1 MSKELFNY
9 DQKIRKQ
16 YKIDMVCGVDETGR
30 GPWSGPI
37 VSAAVILKSDI
48 IIQGLNDSKKLSE
61 KTRIAIEKDIKD
73 NAICWG
79 IAEISPEDIDKKGLT
94 WANEMVMYTAAKN
107 AAESIGMALE
117 DIKLFIIDQSPCKK
131 LQPQIMM
138 PKADS
143 TSACVAAAS
152 VLAKNYRDARIEEI
166 AKQYPEYK
174 FEDHKGYINKLHVD
188 MVNKHGLIPGVHR
201 TSYVVTGYNKPK
213 QINMMDMLSDENWN
227 N

>member
-1 MSKELFNY
+1 
-9 DQKIRKQ
+9 
-16 YKIDMVCGVDETGR
+16 
-30 GPWSGPI
+30 
-37 VSAAVILKSDI
+37 
-48 IIQGLNDSKKLSE
+48 
-61 KTRIAIEKDIKD
+61 
-73 NAICWG
+73 
-79 IAEISPEDIDKKGLT
+79 
-94 WANEMVMYTAAKN
+94 MVMYTAAKN
-107 AAESIGMALE
+107 AAESIGMTLE

-213 QINMMDMLSDENWN
+213 QINMMDMLNDENWN

>member
-94 WANEMVMYTAAKN
+94 WANEMVMYRAAKN
-107 AAESIGMALE
+107 AAESIGLTLE

-131 LQPQIMM
+131 LQPQVMM

-152 VLAKNYRDARIEEI
+152 VLAKTYRDDFMLKIGNEFPNYNW
-166 AKQYPEYK
+166 KQN
-174 FEDHKGYINKLHVD
+174 KGYPTKQHREVIQEIGITPHHRRSFKLF
-188 MVNKHGLIPGVHR
+188 
-201 TSYVVTGYNKPK
+201 
-213 QINMMDMLSDENWN
+213 DEQLRLKF
-227 N
+227 